1 VVRLATHLDDQQVH
15 ADMPLLLKLLMGSDP
30 SVGMQQTD
38 GTMKTEAA
46 HATKMPYGGVT
57 FSFTSRMVSD
67 SPVK

>member
-1 VVRLATHLDDQQVH
+1 
-15 ADMPLLLKLLMGSDP
+15 MPLLLKLLMGSDP